1 MATEA
6 ETEAARKLEEGA
18 EQAREEGRI
27 TLTEKERAK
36 IDETIKKAAED
47 AKSKGITGAR
57 SAMQQRTL
65 PIMKD
70 LINRMVKDS
79 TNAKELSNAIE
90 DIGNQFLKGID
101 KFRDG
106 EYFIYR
112 PGDTVNPE
120 AAEAGLKE
128 FQENMRDTILSQLID
143 LIPPSKFAD
152 LKPNNTGANA
162 LVKPEPQIEG
172 ANAVARGA
180 TPEAEEQ
187 FQRNQR
193 DAAGRR
199 AESDLDPSSYQG
211 RNISFKDFLRLIA
224 LLVQIGG
231 LGFFAW
237 FIVYNATVH
246 SGCQKISC
254 DKDDTFPVATPVLC
268 FGGGT
273 GVPPFN
279 GAIGYTSDACTCNS
293 TSGSSECSPNN
304 CKDETIRD
312 NLRPWLNGCSPGTE
326 DKCLNEDQ
334 LTCPF
339 VKYRYQVF
347 DPAGALLNTAAAAA
361 DGANKEGG
369 DFLDGLIKLAKWIG
383 IIIGVLLVLYIIY
396 KVVSNRGSSET
407 LKIVS
412 APPATGTSVSKFGRY
427 LGDLSRYSNYGLMG
441 RCGTYGLI
449 PM

>member
-1 MATEA
+1 MSFEPGEISADELEKAA
-6 ETEAARKLEEGA
+6 EKGKNKT
-18 EQAREEGRI
+18 
-27 TLTEKERAK
+27 TLTEEETKKINEIIQEAAK
-36 IDETIKKAAED
+36 D
-47 AKSKGITGAR
+47 AKSEGIKSATN
-57 SAMQQRTL
+57 AMQQKTL

-70 LINRMVKDS
+70 LINRMVEDP
-79 TNAKELSNAIE
+79 TNASELNAVVD
-90 DIGNQFLKGID
+90 DIANKFLDGID
-101 KFRDG
+101 NFKDKDG
-106 EYFIYR
+106 LFHYPVEDGIN
-112 PGDTVNPE
+112 TE

-128 FQENMRDTILSQLID
+128 FQENIRDRILSQIED
-143 LIPPSKFAD
+143 LVPPESFAG
-152 LKPNNTGANA
+152 LKPNDKSVNVPVN
-162 LVKPEPQIEG
+162 PEPQYEAAGRI
-172 ANAVARGA
+172 ADGA

-193 DAAGRR
+193 DAAARR
-199 AESDLDPSSYQG
+199 AESGDLNPSSYEG
-211 RNISFKDFLRLIA
+211 RNISFKDFLRLVA

-237 FIVYNATVH
+237 FIVYNAMVH
-246 SGCQKISC
+246 SGCQQISC
-254 DKDDTFPVATPVLC
+254 DENDTFPVATPVLC
-268 FGGGT
+268 YGGGT

-279 GAIGYTSDACTCNS
+279 GAIGYTATACTCDS
-293 TSGSSECSPNN
+293 TSKSLKCDQDNCNN
-304 CKDETIRD
+304 DNKD
-312 NLRPWLNGCSPGTE
+312 NLRPWIDGCSPGTE

-347 DPAGALLNTAAAAA
+347 DPAGAFLNTVAAAA

-369 DFLDGLIKLAKWIG
+369 DFLDGLIKLAIWIG
-383 IIIGVLLVLYIIY
+383 SIIGVLLVLYIIY

-407 LKIVS
+407 VKIVS
-412 APPATGTSVSKFGRY
+412 APPVTNTSTSKFGRY